1 MTMKTL
7 AIVLIVAALFVSGAV
22 AMHGKG
28 HAALAK
34 WMPSLHGGTG
44 H

>member
-1 MTMKTL
+1 MTAKTFAL
-7 AIVLIVAALFVSGAV
+7 VVVLAALLAAGVV

-28 HAALAK
+28 HAVFAR
-34 WMPSLHGGTG
+34 WMPSLHGGAA

>member
-1 MTMKTL
+1 MTTK
-7 AIVLIVAALFVSGAV
+7 AFVLVVVLAALLAAGVV

-34 WMPSLHGGTG
+34 WLPSLHGGTG

>member
-1 MTMKTL
+1 MTTKTL
-7 AIVLIVAALFVSGAV
+7 AIVLVAAALVLSGIV

-34 WMPSLHGGTG
+34 WLPSLHGGVA

>member
-1 MTMKTL
+1 MTTK
-7 AIVLIVAALFVSGAV
+7 AFVFVVVLAALLAAGVV

-34 WMPSLHGGTG
+34 WLPSLHGGTG

>member
-7 AIVLIVAALFVSGAV
+7 AIVLVAAALFLAGVI

-34 WMPSLHGGTG
+34 WMPSLHGGSG

>member
-1 MTMKTL
+1 MTIK
-7 AIVLIVAALFVSGAV
+7 AFVLVVVLAALLAAGVV

-34 WMPSLHGGTG
+34 WLPSLHGGTG

>member
-1 MTMKTL
+1 MTVKTF
-7 AIVLIVAALFVSGAV
+7 AFVVVLAALLAAGVV

-28 HAALAK
+28 HAALAR
-34 WMPSLHGGTG
+34 WMPSLHGGAG

>member
-1 MTMKTL
+1 MTVKTF
-7 AIVLIVAALFVSGAV
+7 AIVVVIAALLAAGMV

-28 HAALAK
+28 HAALAR
-34 WMPSLHGGTG
+34 WLPSLHGGAA

>member
-1 MTMKTL
+1 MTGKTL
-7 AIVLIVAALFVSGAV
+7 ALVVVLAALLAAGVV

-28 HAALAK
+28 HAALAR
-34 WMPSLHGGTG
+34 WLPSLHGGPA

>member
-1 MTMKTL
+1 MTIKAFTL
-7 AIVLIVAALFVSGAV
+7 VVVLAALLAAGVI

-28 HAALAK
+28 HAALAR
-34 WMPSLHGGTG
+34 WLPSIHGGAG